1 MNDVVGEMSVSSAH
15 NLDSCSDLADH
26 RKFDSGMH
34 RHVVITKGGITLR
47 LRNLLITQL

>member
-1 MNDVVGEMSVSSAH
+1 MNDVVGEMDGTSAH
-15 NLDSCSDLADH
+15 NLDSCSDLADD
-26 RKFDSGMH
+26 RKFDSGIR